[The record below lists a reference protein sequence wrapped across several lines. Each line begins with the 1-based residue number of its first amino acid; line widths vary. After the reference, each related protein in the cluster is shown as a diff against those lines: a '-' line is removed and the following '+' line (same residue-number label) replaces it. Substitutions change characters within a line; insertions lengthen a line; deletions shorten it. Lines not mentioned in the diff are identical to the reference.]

1 MATDRYS
8 RLIAWLKVV
17 LPLLALAL
25 LSTLF
30 LLSRSIEPG
39 EVLPF
44 ADKEVQERLRGQR
57 VTGPFFSGT
66 TASGDRISFAAE
78 TVTTPTEEVGT
89 NVANQIRAQLDLA
102 SGTAITLQAKT
113 AKVDIA
119 GDQADLTGNVIFT
132 SSGGYRLSSDLLTSG
147 LSALNLRSPGPVDGV
162 APAGTLEAGAMEL
175 TTPPE
180 GGAPQLV
187 FTNGVK
193 LVYVPKQTEE

>member
-8 RLIAWLKVV
+8 RLITWLKVL

-30 LLSRSIEPG
+30 LISRSIKPG
-39 EVLPF
+39 EVMPF
-44 ADKEVQERLRGQR
+44 ADKEVQDRMRSQQ

-66 TASGDRISFAAE
+66 TASGDQISFSAE
-78 TVTTPTEEVGT
+78 TVTTPVGA
-89 NVANQIRAQLDLA
+89 VGSNQADRIRAQLDLA
-102 SGTAITLQAKT
+102 AGTAITLQAKT

-119 GDQADLTGNVIFT
+119 ADRADLTGNVIITT
-132 SSGGYRLSSDLLTSG
+132 SDGYRLSSDLLTSTMSSLG
-147 LSALNLRSPGPVDGV
+147 LRSPGPVDGV
-162 APAGTLEAGAMEL
+162 APAGTLKAGSMEL
-175 TTPPE
+175 STPPD
-180 GGAPQLV
+180 GSAPQLV